1 MPHLDGKT
9 GRHHLRVHICSQET
23 KLLRQNPSH
32 LGPETH
38 LPIFGASAAEIQT
51 FLRVKAENYDMKTT
65 TQAFAIHVPDAN
77 GDTTERIVSIDVPV
91 RWDEMIDEWV
101 LTEEAH
107 EMIDKRKAQELGLLS
122 PVQLREVRERHR
134 QNQKQMGALF
144 QVGEK
149 SWSRWESGKHRPT
162 RSMNLL
168 IRSLYDGEISINYLR
183 EKAGMEVHS
192 LPASAAS
199 RPVLAD

>member
-1 MPHLDGKT
+1 
-9 GRHHLRVHICSQET
+9 
-23 KLLRQNPSH
+23 
-32 LGPETH
+32 
-38 LPIFGASAAEIQT
+38 
-51 FLRVKAENYDMKTT
+51 MKTT
-65 TQAFAIHVPDAN
+65 TQAFAIHIPDAN
-77 GDTTERIVSIDVPV
+77 GESTERIVSIDVPV
-91 RWDEMIDEWV
+91 RWDELIDERV

-122 PVQLREVRERHR
+122 PAQLRELRERHR

-162 RSMNLL
+162 RSINLL
-168 IRSLYDGEISINYLR
+168 IRALHDGEISINYLR

-192 LPASAAS
+192 LPTNAEVLRTMVRSYSEERSTTQTASIAKTCQVAREFKNRRRGIS
-199 RPVLAD
+199 QRRSVGQIACLTTATEAELLLT